1 MSRRTLKNKHKG
13 SKNRTSAISS
23 NRRTAKSNRKHA
35 LKRTFTRNRFNKRM
49 YRLELKFLEYKN
61 LDNDAALERVKAIIE
76 MEIQN
81 NKGSISE
88 TMKALNRGFKE
99 WKKGNVFL
107 GWCYILLGFAILSI
121 NWGDAPKPMG
131 TNVGGPVGIP
141 GLRSSGT
148 ADMYYEWRHIDVDI
162 FSLPIGYKKLERRLR
177 RKYDSYLKK
186 IERKNHT
193 RKSQIKPKRY
203 ISIKTRKRRTI

>member
-1 MSRRTLKNKHKG
+1 MSSFKNKHRG

-23 NRRTAKSNRKHA
+23 NRRTAKLISKTAIR
-35 LKRTFTRNRFNKRM
+35 RSFTRDKYNKRM
-49 YRLELKFLEYKN
+49 YRLDLKFLEYKN
-61 LDNDAALERVKAIIE
+61 LDNEAALKRVKAIIE

-88 TMKALNRGFKE
+88 AMKALNRGFKE

-148 ADMYYEWRHIDVDI
+148 ADMYYEWRHIDIDI
-162 FSLPIGYKKLERRLR
+162 FSLPVGYKKLE
-177 RKYDSYLKK
+177 
-186 IERKNHT
+186 
-193 RKSQIKPKRY
+193 
-203 ISIKTRKRRTI
+203 KTS

>member
-1 MSRRTLKNKHKG
+1 MSSFKNKYRG

-23 NRRTAKSNRKHA
+23 NRRTAKLISKTAIR
-35 LKRTFTRNRFNKRM
+35 RSFTRDKYNKRM
-49 YRLELKFLEYKN
+49 YRLDLKFLEYKN
-61 LDNDAALERVKAIIE
+61 LDNEAALKRVKAIIE

-88 TMKALNRGFKE
+88 AMKALNRGFKE

-148 ADMYYEWRHIDVDI
+148 ADMYYEWRHIDIDI
-162 FSLPIGYKKLERRLR
+162 FSLPVGYKKLERRLR
-177 RKYDSYLKK
+177 REYESYLKK
-186 IERKNHT
+186 KTKKLHT
-193 RKSQIKPKRY
+193 RKTQIKSKRY
-203 ISIKTRKRRTI
+203 ISIKTRKRRSL